1 MSQSPLT
8 NRESGRIVIDTLYH
22 LGVRHF
28 FMSPGARSSP
38 LVAALA
44 EIEDIEVTIHY
55 DERGM
60 SFAALGH
67 AMATGLPSV
76 CITTS
81 GSAVANLLPACVE
94 ASHSGLPVVFITA
107 DRPPELRGTGA
118 NQTILQPGIFGTFV
132 RLSRE
137 LPCAEN
143 DFASKESLVESI
155 YEAVAVATGEN
166 PGPVHINMPIREPLL
181 ENEDAGSADPLVFP
195 KFQQPPITPSP
206 ISCGSFFS
214 ADYGVVV
221 IGRLSAC
228 EQVDVPEIIEW
239 AVRLGWPIFC
249 DALSGARLMP
259 GIIRHGDW
267 ILQQSHIPR
276 PNRVLHFGG
285 ALVSKRIGKWLSACR
300 ECDYIQVRESPLP
313 LDPWDQKPNL
323 IRMGILDFCRMF
335 PNPSS
340 SSPHWSLAWK
350 SADTSTERVLQQQF
364 EGGDTLSEPEISR
377 LIARAAF
384 SLNHTLF
391 LANSMPVRD
400 FDSSAE
406 SFGTKL
412 LPVFGNRGASGID
425 GNIATI
431 AGVAMASDRSVLAV
445 IGDLAAL
452 HDLNSLPLLLNQSVT
467 LVIVNN
473 HGGGIFR
480 FLPLAVSPDKREKYW
495 ETPHPFGFADAA
507 AQFGI
512 EYHNPTSV
520 CALKECLSSVATGP
534 RIVEC
539 VTDRDENARLHKSIA
554 DQIRELDFKWPH

>member
-1 MSQSPLT
+1 MSRLPLT

-38 LVAALA
+38 LIAALA
-44 EIEDIEVTIHY
+44 ETEDIAVTIHY

-94 ASHSGLPVVFITA
+94 ASHSGVPVIFITA

-132 RLSRE
+132 RLSSE
-137 LPCAEN
+137 LPCPEN
-143 DFASKESLVESI
+143 DFASMESLMESI
-155 YEAVAVATGEN
+155 HEAVAVATGDN
-166 PGPVHINMPIREPLL
+166 PGPVHVNMPIREPLL
-181 ENEDAGSADPLVFP
+181 EKEDDESLPAIDFP
-195 KFQQPPITPSP
+195 KSSQTQIPPSP
-206 ISCGSFFS
+206 VSLESFFS
-214 ADYGVVV
+214 TDYGVVV
-221 IGRLSAC
+221 IGKLSAC
-228 EQVDVPEIIEW
+228 EQADVPEIIEW
-239 AVRLGWPIFC
+239 ATRLGWPIFC

-267 ILQQSHIPR
+267 ILQQSDIAR

-300 ECDYIQVRESPLP
+300 EGDYIQVRESPLP

-323 IRMGILDFCRMF
+323 IRMRIWDFCRSFSMTS
-335 PNPSS
+335 PSS
-340 SSPHWSLAWK
+340 PSWNLAWK
-350 SADTSTERVLQQQF
+350 SADTSCALVLQDQL
-364 EGGDTLSEPEISR
+364 GACDTLSEPEISR

-384 SLNHTLF
+384 SLNHALF
-391 LANSMPVRD
+391 LANSMPIRD
-400 FDSSAE
+400 FDASAE
-406 SFGTKL
+406 SFGKKA

-431 AGVAMASDRSVLAV
+431 AGVAMAKDRPVLAL

-467 LVIVNN
+467 LLIVNN

-480 FLPLAVSPDKREKYW
+480 FLPLAVDPDTREKYW
-495 ETPHPFGFADAA
+495 ETPHPFGFAHAA
-507 AQFGI
+507 AQYGI

-520 CALKECLSSVATGP
+520 SSLQECLSSVTAGP

-539 VTDRDENARLHKSIA
+539 VTDRDTNARLHKT
-554 DQIRELDFKWPH
+554 IRDRICELDFKWPH

>member
-1 MSQSPLT
+1 MIRLPLT

-38 LVAALA
+38 LIAALA
-44 EIEDIEVTIHY
+44 EKEDIAVTIHY

-60 SFAALGH
+60 SFAAFGH

-94 ASHSGLPVVFITA
+94 ASHSGVPVIFITA

-132 RLSRE
+132 RLTIE
-137 LPCAEN
+137 LPCPEN
-143 DFASKESLVESI
+143 AFVSKESLIESI
-155 YEAVAVATGEN
+155 HEAVAVATGDN
-166 PGPVHINMPIREPLL
+166 PGPVHVNMPIREPLL
-181 ENEDAGSADPLVFP
+181 EKEDAGSADPLVFP
-195 KFQQPPITPSP
+195 KFQQPQITPSP
-206 ISCGSFFS
+206 ISYGSFFS

-228 EQVDVPEIIEW
+228 EQVDVPEIIAW

-285 ALVSKRIGKWLSACR
+285 AIVSKRIGKWLSACR
-300 ECDYIQVRESPLP
+300 ENDYLQVRESPLP

-323 IRMGILDFCRMF
+323 IRMGILDFCRTF

-350 SADTSTERVLQQQF
+350 SADTSTERVLEQQL
-364 EGGDTLSEPEISR
+364 GASDTLSEPEISR

-431 AGVAMASDRSVLAV
+431 AGVARAKDRPVLAL

-467 LVIVNN
+467 LLIVNN

-480 FLPLAVSPDKREKYW
+480 FLPLAVDPVTREKYW
-495 ETPHPFGFADAA
+495 ETPHPFGFAHAA
-507 AQFGI
+507 AQYGI

-520 CALKECLSSVATGP
+520 SSLKECLSSVTAGP

-539 VTDRDENARLHKSIA
+539 VTDRDTNARLHKT
-554 DQIRELDFKWPH
+554 IRDRICELDFKWPR